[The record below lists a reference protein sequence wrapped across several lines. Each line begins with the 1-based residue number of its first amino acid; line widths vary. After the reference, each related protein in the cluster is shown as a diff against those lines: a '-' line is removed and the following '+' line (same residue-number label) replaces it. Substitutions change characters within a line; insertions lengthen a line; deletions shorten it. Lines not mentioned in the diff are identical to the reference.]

1 MIDTDKLIQFALDEY
16 KIDSIEEELNHLRST
31 RCILRD
37 ELLTVYEYLK
47 TKGLMDAYKEYRG

>member
-47 TKGLMDAYKEYRG
+47 TKGLMDEYKEYRG